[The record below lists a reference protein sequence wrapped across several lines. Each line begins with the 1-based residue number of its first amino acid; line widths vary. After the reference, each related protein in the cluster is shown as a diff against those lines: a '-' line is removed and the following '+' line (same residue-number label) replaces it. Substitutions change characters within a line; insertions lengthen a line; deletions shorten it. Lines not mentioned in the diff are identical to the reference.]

1 MALLEAS
8 GIGKNFGETKVLKD
22 ISLNLEQGEAL
33 AIIGSS
39 GSGKTT
45 LLRCLNF
52 LERPDT
58 GIIKVNGETMWD
70 ATATQASRQREQQ
83 ARLARQSAEDQQA
96 IRALQSRYT
105 ALQSRQRAAADALS
119 QNIAQAAQKAAREL
133 HASGKATAENAAS
146 LQRTAQAKA
155 EALSHKWSTQNDAL
169 LAQYSA
175 DLHASFQE
183 TRTQLEA
190 RKADLSRL
198 HSTLAGDDAQTR
210 RLAQEQL
217 DTARIA
223 IQSFEVEFGRSPAAE
238 DYHRAVEYFNGGLYE
253 NAHSLASAVALD
265 VYTQLEKAL
274 VQQAKDDFLR
284 TAIHT
289 MVRTG
294 QARIHA
300 LENCT
305 VPYQGVEY
313 NEDLTR
319 FVPDVFAAL
328 KTCLQQQEH
337 ALESA
342 SSAELAK
349 ARADVSELLQ
359 DVDCAT
365 RTAARQMI
373 YAYSEN
379 DSGEL
384 VQSAM
389 FQQGYTCTGYAYKH
403 RLEGQPLHIN
413 FEKALTGEKVT
424 VELIPDDHGVALNV
438 HNFGR
443 QAGTPMSAHAQ
454 DTLRNNLVAALNQ
467 SGALRVPCH
476 ASCSN
481 SGVSSS
487 AAQAADLHAVSQ

>member
-1 MALLEAS
+1 MSADSFIPLAIA
-8 GIGKNFGETKVLKD
+8 GAFFIAAP
-22 ISLNLEQGEAL
+22 IAL
-33 AIIGSS
+33 A
-39 GSGKTT
+39 
-45 LLRCLNF
+45 
-52 LERPDT
+52 
-58 GIIKVNGETMWD
+58 GIAVAGAAVAVSVVAQAAAD
-70 ATATQASRQREQQ
+70 ASRKAAAEQASRQHEQQ
-83 ARLARQSAEDQQA
+83 ARLARQSTEDQQA

-105 ALQSRQRAAADALS
+105 ALQSRQRAAADELS
-119 QNIAQAAQKAAREL
+119 QNIAQAAQKVAREL

-210 RLAQEQL
+210 LFAQEQL
-217 DTARIA
+217 DAARIA
-223 IQSFEVEFGRSPAAE
+223 IQSFEVEFGHSPAAE

-284 TAIHT
+284 TAIYT

-319 FVPDVFAAL
+319 FLPDVFAAL
-328 KTCLQQQEH
+328 KTRLQQQEQ

-349 ARADVSELLQ
+349 ARTDVSELLQ
-359 DVDCAT
+359 DVDCAA

-384 VQSAM
+384 VQGAM
-389 FQQGYTCTGYAYKH
+389 FQQGYTCTGYAYNVAVYTNTKAVAQQ
-403 RLEGQPLHIN
+403 LKTAKQPAA
-413 FEKALTGEKVT
+413 FEKQHRAELTQYRAAAAYFKANNITKLPSLKKLEAEYEQLASERARFYEQYKEAKTELLKLQTARQNVASYFREEKQT
-424 VELIPDDHGVALNV
+424 QQE
-438 HNFGR
+438 R
-443 QAGTPMSAHAQ
+443 
-454 DTLRNNLVAALNQ
+454 
-467 SGALRVPCH
+467 
-476 ASCSN
+476 
-481 SGVSSS
+481 
-487 AAQAADLHAVSQ
+487 

>member
-1 MALLEAS
+1 MSADS
-8 GIGKNFGETKVLKD
+8 FIP
-22 ISLNLEQGEAL
+22 L
-33 AIIGSS
+33 AIAGAFFFAAPIVIAGLAVAGAAAAVSVVAQ
-39 GSGKTT
+39 TAA
-45 LLRCLNF
+45 
-52 LERPDT
+52 
-58 GIIKVNGETMWD
+58 D
-70 ATATQASRQREQQ
+70 ASRKAAAEQASRQREQQ

-119 QNIAQAAQKAAREL
+119 QNIAQAAQKAARE
-133 HASGKATAENAAS
+133 
-146 LQRTAQAKA
+146 
-155 EALSHKWSTQNDAL
+155 
-169 LAQYSA
+169 
-175 DLHASFQE
+175 LHASFQE

>member
-1 MALLEAS
+1 M
-8 GIGKNFGETKVLKD
+8 
-22 ISLNLEQGEAL
+22 
-33 AIIGSS
+33 
-39 GSGKTT
+39 
-45 LLRCLNF
+45 
-52 LERPDT
+52 
-58 GIIKVNGETMWD
+58 
-70 ATATQASRQREQQ
+70 
-83 ARLARQSAEDQQA
+83 
-96 IRALQSRYT
+96 
-105 ALQSRQRAAADALS
+105 
-119 QNIAQAAQKAAREL
+119 
-133 HASGKATAENAAS
+133 
-146 LQRTAQAKA
+146 
-155 EALSHKWSTQNDAL
+155 
-169 LAQYSA
+169 
-175 DLHASFQE
+175 
-183 TRTQLEA
+183 
-190 RKADLSRL
+190 
-198 HSTLAGDDAQTR
+198 
-210 RLAQEQL
+210 
-217 DTARIA
+217 
-223 IQSFEVEFGRSPAAE
+223 
-238 DYHRAVEYFNGGLYE
+238 EYFNGGLYE

-467 SGALRVPCH
+467 SGALRVPCR

>member
-1 MALLEAS
+1 MASPQQEIQQLRRQIADANRTIQENESRNQAALCRTITELQKQYEKARNDQQQDYAARLRRIEESFSNVYIREA
-8 GIGKNFGETKVLKD
+8 
-22 ISLNLEQGEAL
+22 
-33 AIIGSS
+33 
-39 GSGKTT
+39 
-45 LLRCLNF
+45 
-52 LERPDT
+52 ER
-58 GIIKVNGETMWD
+58 
-70 ATATQASRQREQQ
+70 SRQQYQALREKAEAYEQQ
-83 ARLARQSAEDQQA
+83 LSEQ
-96 IRALQSRYT
+96 IRALQNEQDRLI
-105 ALQSRQRAAADALS
+105 AEAD
-119 QNIAQAAQKAAREL
+119 AREL

>member
-1 MALLEAS
+1 ME
-8 GIGKNFGETKVLKD
+8 GK
-22 ISLNLEQGEAL
+22 
-33 AIIGSS
+33 IITVWGSPN
-39 GSGKTT
+39 SGKTT
-45 LLRCLNF
+45 FATKL
-52 LERPDT
+52 
-58 GIIKVNGETMWD
+58 
-70 ATATQASRQREQQ
+70 ATAIYTSFESTVITLFTDIETPVLPVLFPFGKTEELGSVGVPLSKTEVEQGDIINN
-83 ARLARQSAEDQQA
+83 LVTVKEM
-96 IRALQSRYT
+96 
-105 ALQSRQRAAADALS
+105 
-119 QNIAQAAQKAAREL
+119 QNFGFLGYRTGENKF
-133 HASGKATAENAAS
+133 SYPKYGK
-146 LQRTAQAKA
+146 AKA